1 MSEASAGGP
10 TWKECMELLDRLPGL
25 ALERRAEVIEQL
37 VRNPSPGIRERALR
51 VGAAVLPD
59 ERLVDYL
66 RSESDAVLRNAGLE
80 ILKDRGSRSF
90 ALAVGLLKDGDP
102 DVVLQ
107 AVMLLDHI
115 KNPRAVEP
123 LRAALHHR
131 DQNVAQAAIVAVGHL
146 GDARAVPDLLPFLD
160 AEPWL
165 QLAAIQAL
173 GDLRSADAVEPL
185 AALLTDLTVGSLA
198 AEALAQIGGDRAFR
212 ALAGHWLRFH
222 EELDP
227 ETSLGLLAHVLE
239 GLPRFP
245 EQVEGLRPRL
255 GERLRDPFRGVRV
268 CAARCLLAMGPGPE
282 DGEAL
287 HILGAEREEAEVL
300 PGCLTRREDLV
311 DHLLEKPGLLRSW
324 GFLLLARH
332 PGSGSPPA
340 VAAALRAGEHAALEP
355 VLGAIAR
362 MRDPELAEPIL
373 DLYLSLPGEDRSAL
387 APLLEAHRSQLAGA
401 VANRRDLG
409 ERDRL
414 VLRATLGARAEE
426 ICAEI
431 LDLESEERIEA
442 INQLA
447 DRSAIVGLLPWREW
461 LESEPDRYAD
471 VAGRVASLAGLR
483 ELQPL
488 LRERLRVAPS
498 AEIVRAAGELGDREA
513 VPLLL
518 ELVAREQTVLRPL
531 VIESLGK
538 IGGPDARR
546 ALRRLAESPDQRV
559 GRISYKALAAC
570 ATEEDDAFFR
580 EAISHPDWYVRL
592 ACAEVLGRFVRPENI
607 AGLSQLAA
615 DPVPIV
621 SRRALSSLES

>member
-1 MSEASAGGP
+1 MSETTTTGP
-10 TWKECMELLDRLPGL
+10 TWEECMVLLDRLPGL
-25 ALERRAEVIEQL
+25 PLEERAEVIEKL

-66 RSESDAVLRNAGLE
+66 RSDSDAVLRNAGLE
-80 ILKDRGSRSF
+80 ILKDRGKRSF
-90 ALAVGLLKDGDP
+90 ALAVRLLRDDDP

-107 AVMLLDHI
+107 AVMVLDHV

-123 LRAALHHR
+123 LRAVLHHR

-146 GDARAVPDLLPFLD
+146 GDARAVPDLLPFLEV
-160 AEPWL
+160 EPWL

-173 GDLRSADAVEPL
+173 GDLRSTHAVEPL
-185 AALLTDLTVGSLA
+185 AGLLTDLTVGSLA
-198 AEALAQIGGDRAFR
+198 AEALAQIGGDRAFM
-212 ALAGHWLRFH
+212 ALARHWLRFH

-239 GLPRFP
+239 GLPHFP
-245 EQVEGLRPRL
+245 ARVEGLRPGL
-255 GERLRDPFRGVRV
+255 AERMRDPFRGVRV

-287 HILGAEREEAEVL
+287 HILGAERKEAAVL
-300 PGCLTRREDLV
+300 PGCLTQRKDLI

-332 PGSGSPPA
+332 PESGSLPA
-340 VAAALRAGEHAALEP
+340 LAAAIRAGDHEALEP
-355 VLGAIAR
+355 VLGAVAR
-362 MRDPELAEPIL
+362 VRGPELAEPIL
-373 DLYLSLPGEDRSAL
+373 DLYLDLAADGRGAL
-387 APLLEAHRSQLAGA
+387 APMLDAHRAHLTKA
-401 VANRRDLG
+401 VSERGDLS

-414 VLRATLGARAEE
+414 VLKAMLGAPAAE
-426 ICAEI
+426 ISAEI
-431 LDLESEERIEA
+431 LELAAGERIEA

-447 DRSAIVGLLPWREW
+447 DRSEIVSLLPWREW

-471 VAGRVASLAGLR
+471 VAGRVASAAGLR
-483 ELQPL
+483 DLQPL

-498 AEIVRAAGELGDREA
+498 AEIVRSAGELGDREA

-518 ELVAREQTVLRPL
+518 ELVEGAQPTLRPL

-538 IGGPDARR
+538 IGGPEARR
-546 ALRRLAESPDQRV
+546 ALRGLAESPDERV